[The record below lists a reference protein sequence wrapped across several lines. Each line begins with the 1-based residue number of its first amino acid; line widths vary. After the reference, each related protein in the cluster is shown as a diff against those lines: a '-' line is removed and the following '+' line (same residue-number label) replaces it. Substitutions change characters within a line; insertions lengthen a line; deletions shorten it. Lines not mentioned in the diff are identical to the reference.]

1 MSGFTFETSQA
12 EKKIDEAIAKYFY
25 VHLAMLKILTP
36 KMANALWSGFEPSNR
51 KSLKFNFYFN
61 QNMS

>member
-36 KMANALWSGFEPSNR
+36 KMANAL
-51 KSLKFNFYFN
+51 
-61 QNMS
+61 